1 MLDQWGYTPGKQLQQ
16 VLAAS
21 LQDPHSTGPG
31 GGAGDGDSSG
41 AHAPADTAAAATAAA
56 DLSQQQQSPGR
67 AVAVEH
73 HMMHQLPEPA
83 PEPYSFAAAGHWEV
97 EQLMDMGRGLGQVQE
112 SRGFAAASQGRS
124 KPCVR
129 NRLWYRSK
137 LLQLVKGQQHSSSPD
152 SPALAVL

>member
-1 MLDQWGYTPGKQLQQ
+1 MVARVLDQWGYTPGKQLQQ

-31 GGAGDGDSSG
+31 GGAGDGASSG
-41 AHAPADTAAAATAAA
+41 AHAPAATTAA
-56 DLSQQQQSPGR
+56 DHSQQQQLPGR

-73 HMMHQLPEPA
+73 HMMHQLLEPA
-83 PEPYSFAAAGHWEV
+83 PEPHSFAAAGHWEV

-112 SRGFAAASQGRS
+112 SRGASASQGRS